1 MSEWNNGYRGKTNG
15 FFAFWVSLK
24 FTTFRKCSTAF
35 AERCKMWTSVC
46 FVCICVRACS
56 SLYIRCLC
64 ICALNIYMY
73 MGACLCMCVY
83 VSNMYMYTLCTRR
96 VHVLITCG
104 RKMYIVCVC
113 VSHACASERVYC
125 VPCVQY
131 ACMFLSFVCV
141 CMSVCVRVLHAR
153 TNEWICL
160 LCVMYAWM
168 FVVCVYIPCVCAMCT
183 FCVLTCSVFAC
194 KYVSVCVHVHVAAL
208 GFRHGEGLGPAVWY

>member
-83 VSNMYMYTLCTRR
+83 VSNMYMYTLCTRL

-104 RKMYIVCVC
+104 RKMYIVC

-141 CMSVCVRVLHAR
+141 CACVSYMHALMNEFVYFVWCMHECLSFVCIYRVSVPCAR
-153 TNEWICL
+153 
-160 LCVMYAWM
+160 
-168 FVVCVYIPCVCAMCT
+168 
-183 FCVLTCSVFAC
+183 SVF
-194 KYVSVCVHVHVAAL
+194 
-208 GFRHGEGLGPAVWY
+208 